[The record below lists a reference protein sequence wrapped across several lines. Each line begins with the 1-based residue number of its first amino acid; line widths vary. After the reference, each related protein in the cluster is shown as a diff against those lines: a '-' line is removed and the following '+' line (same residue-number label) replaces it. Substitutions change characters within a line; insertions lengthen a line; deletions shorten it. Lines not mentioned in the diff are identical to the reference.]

1 MKDMVKQL
9 CKAKGI
15 TLKDL
20 ADKIGIARESLTRA
34 LDGNP
39 TLSTI
44 QGIADGLNIEVS
56 QLFIGS
62 ENALNGFVDYQGT
75 IHRIQSKDDLEKLLA
90 LVK

>member
-1 MKDMVKQL
+1 MKDKVKQL

-20 ADKIGIARESLTRA
+20 ANKIGIARESLTRA

-44 QGIADGLNIEVS
+44 QGIADALEVNVTELFEPTKTIGFICPNCGT
-56 QLFIGS
+56 QLKI
-62 ENALNGFVDYQGT
+62 
-75 IHRIQSKDDLEKLLA
+75 SKA
-90 LVK
+90 